1 MSAATI
7 GQIARPSAD
16 RLPRNSVFPALLL
29 QKGMEAQMDFFG
41 HGVIA
46 GIFVKGDGLL
56 EGIDEKEARMA
67 VFHMRFEFHAE
78 LRVKFPFNVFRN
90 HI

>member
-1 MSAATI
+1 MAN
-7 GQIARPSAD
+7 AD
-16 RLPRNSVFPALLL
+16 RKGLHSIASAFLF
-29 QKGMEAQMDFFG
+29 QKGMEPQMDFLG

-67 VFHMRFEFHAE
+67 VFHMLFKFQAE
-78 LRVKFPFNVFRN
+78 LRVQLPFDVFRKLFQ
-90 HI
+90 

>member
-1 MSAATI
+1 
-7 GQIARPSAD
+7 
-16 RLPRNSVFPALLL
+16 
-29 QKGMEAQMDFFG
+29 MDFLG

-67 VFHMRFEFHAE
+67 VFHMLFEFQAE
-78 LRVKFPFNVFRN
+78 LRVQLPFDVFRKLFQ
-90 HI
+90 